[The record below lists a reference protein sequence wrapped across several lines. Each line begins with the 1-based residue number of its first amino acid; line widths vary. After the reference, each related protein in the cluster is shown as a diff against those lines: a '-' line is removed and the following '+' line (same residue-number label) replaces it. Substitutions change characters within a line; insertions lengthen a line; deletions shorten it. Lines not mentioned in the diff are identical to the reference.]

1 VRAIV
6 VTGRVDQEALALG
19 DVPEP
24 VPAPGELLVEI
35 VAAGVNRADLLQAA
49 GRYPPPPGAPA
60 WPGLEVSGTVAA
72 VGAGV
77 EGWAVGDRLAALLA
91 GGGYAERV
99 AVPAGLALRVGD
111 ELDLVDA
118 ASLPEAL
125 ATVRSTLMAAG
136 FAPGQTVLVRGGSG
150 GIGTVAVQLA
160 RAAGARV
167 LATAG
172 GPERCARVRELG
184 ADLVVDHREPGLAD
198 AVLAATGGRGVD
210 VVFDVVGAAALAE
223 NLAMLADDGR
233 LAVVGLQ
240 KGRRGELDLGLMM
253 DKRAGLV
260 VTALRSRPL
269 AQKVAIMADV
279 RERVW
284 PMVADGRIR
293 PTVHA
298 RLPLERAGDAHRAM
312 AAGEPFGKIL
322 LLP

>member
-6 VTGRVDQEALALG
+6 VTGPGGALTLA

-24 VPAPGELLVEI
+24 DAGPADLLVE
-35 VAAGVNRADLLQAA
+35 VAAAGVNRADLLQAA
-49 GRYPPPPGAPA
+49 GHYPPPPGAPA
-60 WPGLEVSGTVAA
+60 WLGLEVSGTVAV
-72 VGAGV
+72 VGTDV
-77 EGWAVGDRLAALLA
+77 TGWAVGDRLAALLP

-99 AVPAGLALRVGD
+99 AVPAGLALPVGD
-111 ELDLVDA
+111 GLDLVDA

-125 ATVRSTLMAAG
+125 ATVWSTLLRAG
-136 FAPGQTVLVRGGSG
+136 FAPGDSVLIRGGSG

-172 GPERCARVRELG
+172 GLDRCARVGRLG
-184 ADLVVDHREPGLAD
+184 ADVVVDHREPGLVD
-198 AVLAATGGRGVD
+198 AVLAATDGRGVD

-240 KGRRGELDLGLMM
+240 KGRRAEVDLGLMM
-253 DKRAGLV
+253 AKRAGLV

-269 AQKVAIMADV
+269 AQKLAIMADV

-284 PMVADGRIR
+284 PMVTDGRIR
-293 PTVHA
+293 PVVHA
-298 RLPLERAGDAHRAM
+298 RLPLAEAAEAHRAM
-312 AAGEPFGKIL
+312 AAGEAFGKIL

>member
-6 VTGRVDQEALALG
+6 VTGPRGVLTLA

-24 VPAPGELLVEI
+24 DAGPADLLVE
-35 VAAGVNRADLLQAA
+35 VAAAGVNRADLLQAA
-49 GRYPPPPGAPA
+49 GHYPPPPGAPA
-60 WPGLEVSGTVAA
+60 WPGLEVSGTIVAL
-72 VGAGV
+72 GADV
-77 EGWAVGDRLAALLA
+77 TGWTVGDRLAALLP
-91 GGGYAERV
+91 GGGYAQRV
-99 AVPAGLALRVGD
+99 AVPAGLALPVGD
-111 ELDLVDA
+111 GLDLVDA
-118 ASLPEAL
+118 AALPEAL
-125 ATVRSTLMAAG
+125 ATVWSTLLRAG
-136 FAPGQTVLVRGGSG
+136 FSPGDSVLIRGGSG

-172 GPERCARVRELG
+172 GPDRCARVGRLG
-184 ADLVVDHREPGLAD
+184 AEVVVDHREPGLVD
-198 AVLAATGGRGVD
+198 AVLAATDGRGVD

-240 KGRRGELDLGLMM
+240 KGRRGELDLGMM
-253 DKRAGLV
+253 MAKRAGLV

-269 AQKVAIMADV
+269 TQKLAIMADV

-284 PMVADGRIR
+284 PMVADGRIH
-293 PTVHA
+293 PVVHA
-298 RLPLERAGDAHRAM
+298 RLPLGEAAEAHRAM
-312 AAGEPFGKIL
+312 AAGEAFGKIL